1 MNHFLD
7 INQLSTADVEA
18 LLQRAFQFKKHG
30 QYPDYSSHALA
41 NLFYENSTRTRISFE
56 LAAKRLGVTV
66 VNLDLESSSV
76 SKGESIEDTIKT
88 LAAMDINLFVIRHT
102 QEGLP
107 ETLAQQLQD
116 SPVHIINAG
125 DGKHAHPTQAMLDW
139 MTIAEK
145 KKDLKQLKIAVVGN
159 LRHSR
164 VANSLQAL
172 CKLMGVGELMLVAP
186 EIWQPEEVHYGR
198 LTESLREGISEADV
212 VMCLRVQ
219 RERLG
224 KKEHMDLST
233 YHHFFTLTQ
242 ERLALAKPDAIVMHP
257 GPINRGVEIES
268 DVADGPQSVI
278 LEQVHNGVFMRM
290 AIIESLIQ
298 KQIGLKAAN

>member
-7 INQLSTADVEA
+7 INQLSKADVEA
-18 LLQRAFQFKKHG
+18 LLQRAFLFKTSGQF
-30 QYPDYSSHALA
+30 PDYSSHALA

-56 LAAKRLGVTV
+56 LAARRLGITV

-76 SKGESIEDTIKT
+76 SKGESIADTIKT
-88 LAAMDINLFVIRHT
+88 LSAMAINLFVIRHT
-102 QEGLP
+102 EEGLQ
-107 ETLAQQLQD
+107 ESLAKQLQG
-116 SPVHIINAG
+116 SPMHIINAG
-125 DGKHAHPTQAMLDW
+125 DGKHAHPTQAMLDL
-139 MTIAEK
+139 MTIVEK

-164 VANSLQAL
+164 VANSLQSI

-198 LTESLREGISEADV
+198 LTENLREGLDGADV

-233 YHHFFTLTQ
+233 YHHFFT
-242 ERLALAKPDAIVMHP
+242 
-257 GPINRGVEIES
+257 
-268 DVADGPQSVI
+268 
-278 LEQVHNGVFMRM
+278 
-290 AIIESLIQ
+290 
-298 KQIGLKAAN
+298 

>member
-18 LLQRAFQFKKHG
+18 LLQRAFQFKKQG
-30 QYPDYSSHALA
+30 QFPDYSSHALA

-66 VNLDLESSSV
+66 VNLDLQSSSV

-88 LAAMDINLFVIRHT
+88 LSAMDINLFVIRHT
-102 QEGLP
+102 QEGLQ
-107 ETLAQQLQD
+107 EALAQQLQD
-116 SPVHIINAG
+116 SPVQIINAG

-198 LTESLREGISEADV
+198 LTESLREGISGADV

-268 DVADGPQSVI
+268 EVADGPQSVI